1 MKQTLFLK
9 RFIYSFITIIFL
21 RCETR
26 PGKYL
31 ERGRERE
38 SESDRG
44 KERGEWEGERGER
57 EGETGRV
64 RAIERGRGSE
74 REREREREGERGRQG
89 RERREREREGR
100 ERGREGESEIKREG
114 RRERER
120 ERGGIGGLA
129 SLTSKPSP
137 SPISNN
143 TLCANVQQSWESWS
157 VTSRSPGTSL
167 TGQTCVHVN
176 TLPSAS
182 WIEKNIRT
190 CGYWVSICYDL
201 GRQSKRHKC
210 THSRIYYMD
219 AIQHIIYIK

>member
-1 MKQTLFLK
+1 M
-9 RFIYSFITIIFL
+9 
-21 RCETR
+21 
-26 PGKYL
+26 
-31 ERGRERE
+31 
-38 SESDRG
+38 
-44 KERGEWEGERGER
+44 
-57 EGETGRV
+57 

-74 REREREREGERGRQG
+74 RERERKREGERGRQG
-89 RERREREREGR
+89 RERRERGR
-100 ERGREGESEIKREG
+100 ERGEREGESEIKREG
-114 RRERER
+114 RR

-182 WIEKNIRT
+182 
-190 CGYWVSICYDL
+190 
-201 GRQSKRHKC
+201 
-210 THSRIYYMD
+210 
-219 AIQHIIYIK
+219 